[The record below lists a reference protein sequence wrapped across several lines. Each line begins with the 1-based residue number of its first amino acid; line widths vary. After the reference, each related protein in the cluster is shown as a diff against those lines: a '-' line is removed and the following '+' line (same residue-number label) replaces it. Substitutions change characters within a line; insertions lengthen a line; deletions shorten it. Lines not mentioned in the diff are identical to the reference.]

1 MTGPLM
7 GKSPLPQGQQNETT
21 TVDSYYIFPRLRVCR
36 GSVSLYLLTLPCR
49 KRYFACPPD
58 CGVFVAATKLSP
70 PTVGPNCRPSSV
82 ASSRGGRITPS
93 FSGRVTPSVPYSI
106 SVGRITPSPFG
117 RVTPHDSRTNPLGK
131 SGRITPGVTP
141 AARKPKPV
149 PGLGRA
155 QSQVLPALEA
165 QITSGSRAS
174 KYIGLTAKQLN
185 SRSGP
190 SQTEYFLKAPSSPSR
205 TSFSA
210 DGGARS
216 SDSPFTTPKAGAAK
230 APNSLS
236 GLLMPGPKSRA
247 SLNTPR
253 PRVPSAV
260 AMPPPASPARSTS
273 LGSTY
278 SLNDDPMDDR
288 VQGSRPPSAL
298 DLTASSQAL
307 QDKINRLIGNS
318 TVSDPDVIH
327 PVSSSSEIQS
337 TADANATEAYE
348 STISDL
354 NTRIESLQRERTSL
368 QEIVLS
374 LRSDLE
380 QRQAL
385 EKDRDSALATVGET
399 EKELRVMERKLCE
412 KDSKMESLER
422 SNAQTAAELER
433 AKAENEA
440 RLNDLQAKLD
450 TNEALVRSLKEAI
463 EAKEGAEHESDAL
476 LKAKNAEISL
486 LEARLQKVSTE
497 LEVERKELG
506 LQIDELRQAG
516 QVSALE
522 LLLSFPDP

>member
-1 MTGPLM
+1 
-7 GKSPLPQGQQNETT
+7 
-21 TVDSYYIFPRLRVCR
+21 
-36 GSVSLYLLTLPCR
+36 
-49 KRYFACPPD
+49 
-58 CGVFVAATKLSP
+58 
-70 PTVGPNCRPSSV
+70 
-82 ASSRGGRITPS
+82 
-93 FSGRVTPSVPYSI
+93 
-106 SVGRITPSPFG
+106 
-117 RVTPHDSRTNPLGK
+117 
-131 SGRITPGVTP
+131 
-141 AARKPKPV
+141 
-149 PGLGRA
+149 
-155 QSQVLPALEA
+155 
-165 QITSGSRAS
+165 
-174 KYIGLTAKQLN
+174 
-185 SRSGP
+185 
-190 SQTEYFLKAPSSPSR
+190 
-205 TSFSA
+205 
-210 DGGARS
+210 
-216 SDSPFTTPKAGAAK
+216 
-230 APNSLS
+230 
-236 GLLMPGPKSRA
+236 
-247 SLNTPR
+247 
-253 PRVPSAV
+253 
-260 AMPPPASPARSTS
+260 
-273 LGSTY
+273 
-278 SLNDDPMDDR
+278 MDDR